1 MYLYLG
7 SFNGAIWAFIILNEL
22 FCESLD
28 TIFMKNIKKNYQ
40 TVNCLFSFL
49 IKTFLKIVY

>member
-7 SFNGAIWAFIILNEL
+7 SFNGAIWAFLILNDL

-28 TIFMKNIKKNYQ
+28 TIFMKYIKNYQ
-40 TVNCLFSFL
+40 TVNCLFSFP

>member
-7 SFNGAIWAFIILNEL
+7 SFNGAIWAFLILNEL

-28 TIFMKNIKKNYQ
+28 TIFMKNIKNYQ
-40 TVNCLFSFL
+40 TVNCLFSFP